1 MLHVMHQCRLDYIK
15 MQLPSLNGLTVL
27 DYGCGGGLLS
37 ESLCQLG
44 ATVMGM
50 DMNSPSIE
58 VAKQHAQQEGLQ
70 IDYQNGTIDDL
81 GDEYFSS
88 KAFDIVFALE
98 CLEHIRHPKRL
109 IKSLSGALKNGGYM
123 VISTLNRNITSYL
136 LGIIAAEQLLGWV
149 EPGTHDHHLFIK
161 PSEMRKMCSEHGLQL
176 KDLSGMS
183 FDTKTQAFS
192 ITNDVSLNYIMVF
205 KKDK

>member
-1 MLHVMHQCRLDYIK
+1 MLHAMHQCRLNYIK
-15 MQLPSLNGLTVL
+15 VQLPNLSRLTVL

-44 ATVMGM
+44 STVVGM
-50 DMNSPSIE
+50 DMNAPSIQ
-58 VAKQHAQQEGLQ
+58 VAKQHALEQDLQ
-70 IDYQNGTIDDL
+70 IDYLNGTIDDL

-109 IKSLSGALKNGGYM
+109 IKSLSGALQKGGYM

-161 PSEMRKMCSEHGLQL
+161 PSEMRKMCSEHGLRL
-176 KDLSGMS
+176 IDLSGLS
-183 FDTKTQAFS
+183 FDMKTQAFS